1 MTERRPPG
9 DPENRDLWS
18 RLDPATRVA
27 MLAFVRAWG
36 SLQRWMEPHFRRYG
50 LSQPQFAVLMTLRR
64 SSPDG
69 VSLTEIARSIFVSNT
84 NVTGLVDRLERDG
97 LVERR
102 RDPDDRRA
110 QLVVLTRAG
119 HAKLEG
125 AWERHPVMLEA
136 AFGGLNQTERRQL
149 ARLLEQ
155 FVASLSQAPDLD
167 AGPEFGVGGARKS
180 ERSKS

>member
-1 MTERRPPG
+1 MAERRPPV
-9 DPENRDLWS
+9 DPENHGLWS
-18 RLDPATRVA
+18 RLDPATRAA

-36 SLQRWMEPHFRRYG
+36 GLQRWMEPHFRRCG

-69 VSLTEIARSIFVSNT
+69 ASLTEIARSIFVSNT

-102 RDPDDRRA
+102 RDPEDRRA
-110 QLVVLTRAG
+110 QLVVLTSAG
-119 HAKLEG
+119 HAKLDR

-136 AFGGLNQTERRQL
+136 AFGGLTRAERRHL
-149 ARLLEQ
+149 ARLLEA
-155 FVASLSQAPDLD
+155 FVASLAQAPESRT
-167 AGPEFGVGGARKS
+167 GRSRHP
-180 ERSKS
+180 ERSTS